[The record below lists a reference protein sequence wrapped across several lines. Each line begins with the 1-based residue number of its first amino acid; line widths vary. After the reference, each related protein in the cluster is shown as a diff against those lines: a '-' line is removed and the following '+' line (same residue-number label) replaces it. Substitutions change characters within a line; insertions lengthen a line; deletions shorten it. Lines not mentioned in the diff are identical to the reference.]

1 VLLIYLLP
9 SLAILLTALAWVVS
23 WLSNEHL
30 YNRAK
35 LVVDLTMTYDCDFL
49 NIGGIRVKRHTGIQT
64 PSQPIIPTVLKSTA
78 NAPPLALRGS
88 IDPSQPTIVNF
99 GDNQVYYPPEN
110 LAENAFGVGIPTK
123 VPTFF
128 GRTPE
133 LALSRLVPI
142 ELVLAPVSGR
152 FYPAR
157 VDRKTNLPIDPR
169 KGRKQQ
175 AYRNMYFTD
184 FIAQGDILGIIVPG
198 KGQKA
203 IEVRS
208 SVDGFLVLFGC
219 YADTEIAAGANLML
233 ISPITDTLTVKS
245 SEVGVYINQTT
256 KGGTVPVV
264 GDIVKAGT
272 SLGTI
277 KSLGVKNAQ
286 ELIAK
291 CRSQVLRMYVN
302 SGEPVEFGQSI
313 MLLQK
318 F

>member
-1 VLLIYLLP
+1 MLLIYILP
-9 SLAILLTALAWVVS
+9 SLAILLAALAWVVS

-35 LVVDLTMTYDCDFL
+35 LVVGLAITYDYDFL
-49 NIGGIRVKRHTGIQT
+49 DIGGIRVKRNTGYQT
-64 PSQPIIPTVLKSTA
+64 PQQPIIPTILKSTA

-110 LAENAFGVGIPTK
+110 LTKSAFGVGIPTK

-133 LALSRLVPI
+133 SALSRLVPI

-157 VDRKTNLPIDPR
+157 MDRKTNLPIDPR

-175 AYRNMYFTD
+175 LYRNMYFTD
-184 FIAQGDILGIIVPG
+184 FIAKGDILGIIIPG
-198 KGQKA
+198 KGQEA
-203 IEVRS
+203 VEVHS
-208 SVDGFLVLFGC
+208 PTDGFLVLFGC
-219 YADTEIAAGANLML
+219 YADTEIVAGANLML

-245 SEVGVYINQTT
+245 GEVGIYFNQTS
-256 KGGTVPVV
+256 KGSLTPAV
-264 GDIVKAGT
+264 GDIIKAGT

-277 KSLGVKNAQ
+277 KTLGVKDAQ
-286 ELIAK
+286 ELIAE

-302 SGEPVEFGQSI
+302 SGEPVEFGEPI

-318 F
+318 L